1 MRYRLRTVLLVV
13 TLIACGI
20 AWLDHRANRHR
31 RQRQAVAQI
40 SRLGG
45 CVAFVGGS
53 KFEPP
58 TSNTAFADLAAW
70 FNDAIHPRT
79 AWKIMFANYGARTTS
94 IGDDDIPSLI
104 PVIKDLP
111 DIAEVRF
118 IGAGVSHDGVARL
131 RRELRNVQISTMMM
145 KPETELTDIQKLRR
159 EERLI
164 REHYERLGWE
174 DPQVR
179 EEVEKF
185 RRIWFELRDLQ
196 SSSTSSAAGTSG

>member
-1 MRYRLRTVLLVV
+1 M
-13 TLIACGI
+13 
-20 AWLDHRANRHR
+20 
-31 RQRQAVAQI
+31 
-40 SRLGG
+40 
-45 CVAFVGGS
+45 
-53 KFEPP
+53 
-58 TSNTAFADLAAW
+58 
-70 FNDAIHPRT
+70 
-79 AWKIMFANYGARTTS
+79 
-94 IGDDDIPSLI
+94 
-104 PVIKDLP
+104 
-111 DIAEVRF
+111 
-118 IGAGVSHDGVARL
+118 ARL

-185 RRIWFELRDLQ
+185 RRIWYELRDLQ